1 MSKHVLNIP
10 RTRSEHFPPILLQF
24 LFPPPLPAR
33 AVRWG
38 NWQGKDH
45 RPSTPNC
52 GELQLRRDLCPISAS
67 ETARAL
73 VGKVERGTGR
83 RHGRLCRERART
95 PREMFGRDVRE
106 PADGTPSPSGDAP
119 GHPPM
124 CSALARSPCC
134 FSEHPS
140 PNSRPSASVVSG
152 DLLRSLWIRPPAR
165 FNK

>member
-1 MSKHVLNIP
+1 MGFHPASPMSKHVLNIP

-83 RHGRLCRERART
+83 RHVRLCRERART
-95 PREMFGRDVRE
+95 PREMFGKDVRE
-106 PADGTPSPSGDAP
+106 PADGTPSPSGDAF
-119 GHPPM
+119 
-124 CSALARSPCC
+124 SRSPPPRCAR
-134 FSEHPS
+134 HLLAPPVVS
-140 PNSRPSASVVSG
+140 PNIPHPTPDHRPR
-152 DLLRSLWIRPPAR
+152 LFPEIC
-165 FNK
+165 